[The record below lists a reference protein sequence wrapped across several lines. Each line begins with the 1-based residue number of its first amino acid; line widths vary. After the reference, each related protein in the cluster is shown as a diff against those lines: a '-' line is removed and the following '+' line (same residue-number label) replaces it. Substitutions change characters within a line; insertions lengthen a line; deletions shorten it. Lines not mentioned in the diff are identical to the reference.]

1 MARGGDHL
9 RAISAAVL
17 HFLSRWG
24 RRIVAA
30 AFIAALPVTASAQ
43 APQRVVS
50 MNVCTD
56 QLAMLLAG
64 EGQLLSVSFL
74 AADQATSAMVEE
86 AASYPLNHGLAE
98 EIFLLKPDLVLA
110 GTYGA
115 SASVAMLRRLGFRVE
130 TFDPESSFDDILANI
145 RRVGRLLGQEERAE
159 ALASEMEAELA
170 DLDAAPKLSE
180 RVAVYSAN
188 SYTSGA
194 GSLSDAVIEAAGL
207 VNMSA
212 ELGIVGVAPL
222 PLETLVMEEPDLIL
236 RGDSAY
242 ATPAL
247 AQQNFAHPAYRASV
261 PPERQVSIP
270 DASWICGGPFTL
282 DAVRSLRAAA
292 ERLQA
297 R

>member
-1 MARGGDHL
+1 MAHGGDHL
-9 RAISAAVL
+9 RAISAA
-17 HFLSRWG
+17 FYCLSRWG
-24 RRIVAA
+24 RRIVASA
-30 AFIAALPVTASAQ
+30 LIAALPVAASAQ

-74 AADQATSAMVEE
+74 AADPATSAMVEE
-86 AASYPLNHGLAE
+86 AANYPLNHGLAE

-145 RRVGRLLGQEERAE
+145 RRVGGLLGQEERAE

-170 DLDAAPKLSE
+170 GLDAMPKLPQ

-222 PLETLVMEEPDLIL
+222 PLETLVMEEPDIIL

-282 DAVRSLRAAA
+282 EAVHALRAAA
-292 ERLQA
+292 ERL
-297 R
+297 RVSR

>member
-9 RAISAAVL
+9 RAISAAFHCMLRWRSRLAAAALIAVL
-17 HFLSRWG
+17 P
-24 RRIVAA
+24 VAA
-30 AFIAALPVTASAQ
+30 SAE
-43 APQRVVS
+43 APRRVVS

-56 QLAMLLAG
+56 QLAILLAG
-64 EGQLLSVSFL
+64 EGQLISVSFL
-74 AADQATSAMVEE
+74 AADPATSAMVEE
-86 AASYPLNHGLAE
+86 AANYPLNHGLAE

-110 GTYGA
+110 GAYGA
-115 SASVAMLRRLGFRVE
+115 SASVAMLQRLGFRVE

-170 DLDAAPKLSE
+170 ALNALPKLSE

-212 ELGIVGVAPL
+212 ELGIIGVAPL
-222 PLETLVMEEPDLIL
+222 PLETLVMQQPDIIL

-247 AQQNFAHPAYRASV
+247 AQQNFGHPAYRTSV
-261 PPERQVSIP
+261 PPEREVSIP

-282 DAVRSLRAAA
+282 EAVRALRAAA
-292 ERLQA
+292 DRLQA
-297 R
+297 SQ